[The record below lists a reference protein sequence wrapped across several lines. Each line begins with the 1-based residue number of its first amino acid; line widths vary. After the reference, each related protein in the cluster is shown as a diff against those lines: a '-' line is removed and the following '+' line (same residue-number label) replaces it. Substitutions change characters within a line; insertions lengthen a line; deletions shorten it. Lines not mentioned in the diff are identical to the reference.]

1 MEDQDIVIEIT
12 IKQGNP
18 DHLDVSHKI
27 LNMNTMQDAATV
39 SNVLTKSGEMIIQLV
54 KEHMPKEVKKMS
66 KMKKSDHIAYMK
78 TVKLPFMIDK

>member
-39 SNVLTKSGEMIIQLV
+39 SNVLTKGGEMIIQLV
-54 KEHMPKEVKKMS
+54 KERMPKEVKKMS
-66 KMKKSDHIAYMK
+66 KMKEGNHIAYMK
-78 TVKLPFMIDK
+78 TVKLPFMIE